1 VDEEKLVGATASV
14 AAPAGDAPALQFL
27 SFNDPIFRL
36 VKKRSVCV
44 IFETV
49 FTNGVGQRHCKI
61 SNQKEPILMKRTTS
75 VILAMMLASSGA
87 AFGADAA
94 TLWAQNCAS
103 CHGKDGSGN
112 TAMGK
117 KLGVKDYT
125 KTQSFSDAEAANV
138 IKNGKGKMKAYGGKL
153 SDADVKALVAY
164 VRSLKK

>member
-1 VDEEKLVGATASV
+1 MKSLISV
-14 AAPAGDAPALQFL
+14 IVA
-27 SFNDPIFRL
+27 
-36 VKKRSVCV
+36 
-44 IFETV
+44 TV
-49 FTNGVGQRHCKI
+49 F
-61 SNQKEPILMKRTTS
+61 
-75 VILAMMLASSGA
+75 ASSGA

-94 TLWAQNCAS
+94 ALWAQHCAS

-125 KTQSFSDAEAANV
+125 KAQGFSDAEATNV
-138 IKNGKGKMKAYGGKL
+138 IKNGKGKMKAYKDKL